1 MTLPVKK
8 IYVDSRYM
16 TSDSTSTSN
25 FKFQTGTQCLHAP
38 EHGVLP
44 RRRLYPPRVANRRS
58 GLQRHSVRLRSKHH
72 HQLPLPLHPD
82 HSTKQLRRRHVSNSD
97 TNPTENDR
105 PNLHSNLQRNQSLY
119 QHQPHQSKHHLHHTF
134 GRGTCNS
141 AIRNLHH
148 LSHRLN
154 LLESIRPQQLER
166 PDRQHNHPYISL
178 HINSPLCIR
187 YVGLTGHQKHLHLL
201 A

>member
-1 MTLPVKK
+1 MTLPDKK

-25 FKFQTGTQCLHAP
+25 FKFQLARNVFMPQNTVFYLEDVCIPHAWQTV
-38 EHGVLP
+38 E
-44 RRRLYPPRVANRRS
+44 ADFNDN
-58 GLQRHSVRLRSKHH
+58 VRLRSKHH

-105 PNLHSNLQRNQSLY
+105 PNLHSNLQRNQSLH

-134 GRGTCNS
+134 GRRTCNS

-148 LSHRLN
+148 VSHRLN

-178 HINSPLCIR
+178 HLNSPLCIR